1 MTIMDN
7 RKIYFTFFMM
17 YAVYTLMGCG
27 MFNTAS
33 PNSDDQ
39 FTSIPHNPSS
49 VSSASELKS
58 ESKNVIMPLTE
69 TVSNPSLQNEAKQTE
84 PVLKP
89 VEMKQRAL
97 PNEKISLE
105 MRDVEIAVLLRVL
118 AKAANLNMMITEH
131 VKGKMNLNI
140 QNAAWDEVFLGLLQ
154 SFGLTFGWYGD
165 ILRVIT
171 LEDMKNEMALM
182 ETEQQIQAKRKEH
195 QVNMQSLDLKAEMSE
210 PMVGAIIHI
219 DYADPKILRENLV
232 EFLKINDKK
241 SPDTKDSKETIGM
254 LGAILVDPHTNSLM
268 IQAKQSD
275 LDRLIPLIKQL
286 DRPTRQILIEAH
298 IVETNWNTARD
309 LGIQWGGLAHNTAK
323 GQNNWITSGSTSS
336 GALGNSLDQEANPT
350 SEMAVN
356 LPAIGPAMT
365 LGYVAE
371 EIGKNILT
379 IQLSAL
385 EKQGKL
391 NILSSPSITTLDN
404 QSAVIESG
412 KDVPFLSMDTEGKTT
427 TVFKKAVL
435 KLEVTP
441 HLIDDSFIKVEIKTN
456 KDELDFSNTVGGNPT
471 IVTKHAETT
480 VVLKNGETTVIG
492 GLNKEVKN
500 YAEMGVPWLKDIP
513 LFGYLFKNKNNRN
526 DREEVLIF
534 ITPRIITEASSKQIL
549 PQDQKMQLKKEP

>member
-1 MTIMDN
+1 
-7 RKIYFTFFMM
+7 
-17 YAVYTLMGCG
+17 